1 MARAA
6 RQLVD
11 HGYYHIISR
20 GNNAMPLF
28 NIENG
33 FAMFKFILFES
44 KKKFTWKLH
53 HYCLMPN
60 HVHLLAQMEKG
71 SQLPLLMHSILL
83 GYSRWYHKKTSYIG
97 YLWQGRYKSPLIDK
111 ESYMLE
117 CGRYIER
124 NPVRAKL
131 AQTPQDYSWSSYC
144 HYALGQ
150 KDPIIDEDPYYREF
164 GIDLIER
171 RKKYVEFV
179 SFEGPY
185 DKIVDESLMSNRT
198 V

>member
-53 HYCLMPN
+53 LSTIYL
-60 HVHLLAQMEKG
+60 
-71 SQLPLLMHSILL
+71 
-83 GYSRWYHKKTSYIG
+83 KK
-97 YLWQGRYKSPLIDK
+97 
-111 ESYMLE
+111 
-117 CGRYIER
+117 
-124 NPVRAKL
+124 
-131 AQTPQDYSWSSYC
+131 
-144 HYALGQ
+144 
-150 KDPIIDEDPYYREF
+150 
-164 GIDLIER
+164 
-171 RKKYVEFV
+171 
-179 SFEGPY
+179 
-185 DKIVDESLMSNRT
+185 SLS
-198 V
+198 VAA